1 MIKNEYLSIKDYEE
15 YLSLFNLK
23 DDDRKEINNIIN
35 KVWEIDIL
43 KRETKQDNNVR
54 YLRPLMVPSDY
65 KKIDKAL
72 KVQREFKIERLMEK
86 KRKELQESGLYTST
100 EIFEKLEKYYN
111 ELCEEISLRKTR

>member
-1 MIKNEYLSIKDYEE
+1 MIKNEYLSIKDYEK
-15 YLSLFNLK
+15 YLSLFNLN
-23 DDDRKEINNIIN
+23 DEDRKEINNIIN

-54 YLRPLMVPSDY
+54 YLRPLMTPSDY

-72 KVQREFKIERLMEK
+72 KIQREFKVERLMEK
-86 KRKELQESGLYTST
+86 KRKELQESELYTST

-111 ELCEEISLRKTR
+111 ELCKEIGVRKTR

>member
-1 MIKNEYLSIKDYEE
+1 MIKNEYLSIKDYEK

-111 ELCEEISLRKTR
+111 ELCEKIGVRKTR